1 MGMMR
6 DNSKLEYEYSEADHS
21 ELKRLIESATASPP
35 APSRAFMSL
44 RWRMIAATLL
54 LALLACAFVRWH
66 TFRRSDTAKE
76 SISSPKSAAADDVV
90 ILTSK
95 QSLQITVE
103 PVSEKKSFAG
113 HEFLAAPD
121 GAVVLLGSEFF
132 VFVEESA
139 GRFRLRKVQTKPG
152 PDGFTL
158 IEDGLRAGE
167 RVVTHGAIFLTVKIR
182 Q

>member
-1 MGMMR
+1 MAMMR
-6 DNSKLEYEYSEADHS
+6 ENSELGYEYSEAVHS

-35 APSRAFMSL
+35 APSRSL
-44 RWRMIAATLL
+44 MRPRWRLIAATLL
-54 LALLACAFVRWH
+54 AAILVWGYVRSH
-66 TFRRSDTAKE
+66 TFRRSDTAKD
-76 SISSPKSAAADDVV
+76 SVRSPESAAADDVV
-90 ILTSK
+90 TITSK
-95 QSLQITVE
+95 QSSQIVIE
-103 PVSEKKSFAG
+103 PVSEKKRFAG
-113 HEFLAAPD
+113 HEFLVAPD
-121 GAVVLLGSEFF
+121 SAVVLLGSEFF

-152 PDGFTL
+152 PDGYTL

>member
-1 MGMMR
+1 MR
-6 DNSKLEYEYSEADHS
+6 DSSKLEYEYSEAVHN
-21 ELKRLIESATASPP
+21 ELKRLIESATAIPP
-35 APSRAFMSL
+35 APSRAYMGL
-44 RWRMIAATLL
+44 RWLLIAATLL
-54 LALLACAFVRWH
+54 AAILACAFVRWH
-66 TFRRSDTAKE
+66 TFRRSDTAKD
-76 SISSPKSAAADDVV
+76 SISSPKSAVADDVV
-90 ILTSK
+90 TLTLK
-95 QSLQITVE
+95 QSSQITVE
-103 PVSEKKSFAG
+103 PVSEEKSFAG

-167 RVVTHGAIFLTVKIR
+167 RVVTRGAILLTAKIR